1 MEGESEHCTEP
12 REPWRSG
19 GAPCTT
25 RVCVRLVSDNS
36 AQISTTSSQCLVMI
50 SQYHRHSKQTLPYWC
65 SLYHKNREV
74 VNADYQ
80 ISSYQSYCRGSSLIQ
95 RQSQYIVTFTHR
107 KSPSEV
113 VAPWIHF
120 LSFMRLRRLRSSLLM
135 IGMGST
141 PTTNIF
147 AKILKT
153 TFKITFLIERPSIIQ
168 IAVQ

>member
-95 RQSQYIVTFTHR
+95 RQSQYIVPQKKSFRSCSTVDPFFIFHETQTSQKQSLNDWHGINTHH
-107 KSPSEV
+107 KY
-113 VAPWIHF
+113 F
-120 LSFMRLRRLRSSLLM
+120 C
-135 IGMGST
+135 
-141 PTTNIF
+141 
-147 AKILKT
+147 KD
-153 TFKITFLIERPSIIQ
+153 FKNYFQ
-168 IAVQ
+168 DYFFN